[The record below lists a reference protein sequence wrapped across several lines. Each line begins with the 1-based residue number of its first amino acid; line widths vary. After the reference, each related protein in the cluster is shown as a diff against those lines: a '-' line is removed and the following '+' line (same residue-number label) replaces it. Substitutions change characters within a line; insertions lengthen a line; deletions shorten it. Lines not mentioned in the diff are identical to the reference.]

1 MCCYPLEEWAVQEIV
16 VGEEAWVILKWML
29 ESLWEVFHDLF
40 PVAALDWI
48 WWDRTILPVLDFNE
62 NLSLLLK
69 MWSGDCV
76 HLNLI
81 PISIWKQLDF
91 KKKEK
96 HPKLIMSW
104 MKGIIDSPF
113 SRKIKRCIKLIIWL
127 KACLDRDVWEG
138 VSYHLRITAKLF
150 SFWIELTVTTYW
162 ERAFLLEDK
171 FLFRFFGSSV

>member
-1 MCCYPLEEWAVQEIV
+1 MLEKRKNNIDLRSIQIKPSFKSEVCCYPLEEWAFQEIV
-16 VGEEAWVILKWML
+16 VGEEARVILKWML

-48 WWDRTILPVLDFNE
+48 WWDRVILPVLDFNE

-104 MKGIIDSPF
+104 MKGIIH
-113 SRKIKRCIKLIIWL
+113 R
-127 KACLDRDVWEG
+127 
-138 VSYHLRITAKLF
+138 
-150 SFWIELTVTTYW
+150 
-162 ERAFLLEDK
+162 FLEK
-171 FLFRFFGSSV
+171 